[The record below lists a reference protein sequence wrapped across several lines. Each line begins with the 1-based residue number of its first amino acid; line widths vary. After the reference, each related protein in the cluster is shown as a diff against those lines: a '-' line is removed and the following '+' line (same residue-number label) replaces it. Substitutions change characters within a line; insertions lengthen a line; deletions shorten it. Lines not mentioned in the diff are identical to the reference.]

1 MSYVYLQEAGTRRH
15 TGTIVG
21 LILVGAGG
29 ALGAYYILRL
39 WQPRSRIVSVDAT
52 TTSGITAT
60 VQNVGRK
67 AGEFKLGALVLE
79 AGCAQPPQQQ
89 SYYGGG
95 DYDRL
100 RASGCLRYEI
110 PRPEDPWTY
119 IPAGGSAPLTARF
132 LPDYRPAP
140 GRYDVYLYAAARTAP
155 GRRVWKNEHYV
166 WLANREFVQG

>member
-1 MSYVYLQEAGTRRH
+1 MSYVYLQEAGTHKR
-15 TGTIVG
+15 TGTVIG

-39 WQPRSRIVSVDAT
+39 WQPKSRIVSVDAT

-60 VQNVGRK
+60 VQNVGKR
-67 AGEFKLGALVLE
+67 AGEFKLGALVLK

-100 RASGCLRYEI
+100 KASGCLLFEI
-110 PRPEDPWTY
+110 PRPEDPWTS
-119 IPAGGSAPLTARF
+119 IPPGGSAPLTARF
-132 LPDYRPAP
+132 VTGWQPKS
-140 GRYDVYLYAAARTAP
+140 GERYDVYLYAAVRTAP
-155 GRRVWKNEHYV
+155 GKRLWKNEHYV
-166 WLANREFVQG
+166 WLANREFR